1 MVKVRIEYDGNVREF
16 EEDAVI
22 ALFPGKPAITE

>member
-1 MVKVRIEYDGNVREF
+1 MVKVRIEHKGQVREF

-22 ALFPGKPAITE
+22 ALFPENNTPLL